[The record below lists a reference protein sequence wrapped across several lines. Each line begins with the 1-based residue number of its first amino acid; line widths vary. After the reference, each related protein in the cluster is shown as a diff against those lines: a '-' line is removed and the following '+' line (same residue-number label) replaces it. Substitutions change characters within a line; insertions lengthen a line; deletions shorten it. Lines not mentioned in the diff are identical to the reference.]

1 MTVLTEPRHPAEFLL
16 SEGNGF
22 ISRDVV
28 TLASNGSTAI
38 SYAAGSVLALVTA
51 TGKYVYYDNAGT
63 DGTETARAILL
74 EAVTVPATGD
84 LKAVAI
90 TRNAEVKGSALEYDP
105 GLSGGTLTTAQAA
118 AAVDLAAFNI
128 IVR

>member
-1 MTVLTEPRHPAEFLL
+1 MTVLTEPRHPAEFVL

-38 SYAAGSVLALVTA
+38 AYKAGSVLALVTA
-51 TGKYVYYDNAGT
+51 SSKYAYYDNAGS
-63 DGTETARAILL
+63 DGTEAAKAILL

-84 LKAVAI
+84 LKAVVIA
-90 TRNAEVKGSALEYDP
+90 RNAEVQGSELEYDP
-105 GLSGGTLTTAQAA
+105 ALSGGTLTTAQAA
-118 AAVDLAAFNI
+118 AAVDLAAFGI